1 MHPRGQ
7 DGRTAPE
14 EGRGEGP
21 TEACAAAAFAF
32 AGIRA
37 ALHARRHAGPHGP
50 RADGRAGQRD
60 RAERLEWRRT

>member
-7 DGRTAPE
+7 DARTAPE
-14 EGRGEGP
+14 EGSGEGP

-37 ALHARRHAGPHGP
+37 ALHARPPSCRMN
-50 RADGRAGQRD
+50 D
-60 RAERLEWRRT
+60 RMNYL